1 LAHYAVHTPIQAK
14 PELLARYREKP
25 AAGGQRSPDYAAML
39 ESVDESLGRI
49 LNTLDG
55 FALTDDTL
63 VILFSDNGGL
73 LRRAATSNSPLRS
86 GKGFPFEGGVRV
98 PLIVRWPGVVPAGS
112 ECHEVV
118 TSTDFFPTL
127 SQIVEPDRDPAH
139 DAHGDGVSLLPL
151 WTQTDRLEREAVYW
165 HYPHYNP
172 IGGYPY
178 GAVRR
183 GDWKLIEFYEDM
195 HVELYNLREDIG
207 EATDLAAER
216 PEVATALR
224 TLLHRWRTNVNAQM
238 PLSRRK

>member
-1 LAHYAVHTPIQAK
+1 
-14 PELLARYREKP
+14 
-25 AAGGQRSPDYAAML
+25 ML
-39 ESVDESLGRI
+39 ESVDESVGRV
-49 LNTLDG
+49 LDTLDRCG
-55 FALTDDTL
+55 LTDDTL

-73 LRRAATSNSPLRS
+73 LRPTATSNAPLRS

-112 ECHEVV
+112 ECREVV
-118 TSTDFFPTL
+118 TSTDFYPTL
-127 SQIVEPDRDPAH
+127 LHVVDPDRDPSH
-139 DAHGDGVSLLPL
+139 DSDRDGMSLLPL
-151 WTQTDRLEREAVYW
+151 WERTGTLEREAIFW

-207 EATDLAAER
+207 ETTNLAVHRSELAAE
-216 PEVATALR
+216 LR
-224 TLLHRWRTNVNAQM
+224 TSLHGWRTHVDAQM
-238 PLSRRK
+238 PLSGRE